1 MTATRPTQPQTTPP
15 GRGLGGTRGNER
27 LTAEAGAVL
36 FVVLALLGLTIPF
49 VHAFI
54 REHVFLGMLLIP
66 VVLLKLG
73 STGYR
78 FVRYYARNAA
88 YRAAGPPQMLLRA
101 VAPVVVASTVVVFGS
116 GVLLLVDGLSNGP
129 LGLIHKASFIVWFG
143 ATTIHVLAYV
153 WRVPRLASA
162 DFRPQGEQLG
172 GSFARRLAVGAAIAA
187 GLVLAAATV
196 RYA

>member
-1 MTATRPTQPQTTPP
+1 MTATTPTEPQASPR
-15 GRGLGGTRGNER
+15 GRRLGGTRGNER
-27 LTAEAGAVL
+27 LTAEVGAVL

-66 VVLLKLG
+66 VVVLKLA

-78 FVRYYARNAA
+78 FVRYYTHDPA
-88 YRAAGPPQMLLRA
+88 YRAAGPPHMLLRA
-101 VAPVVVASTVVVFGS
+101 VAPVVVASTAVVFGS

-129 LGLIHKASFIVWFG
+129 LGLVHKASFIVWFG

-153 WRVPRLASA
+153 WRVPRLAAA
-162 DFRPQGEQLG
+162 DFSPRGEQLG
-172 GSFARRLAVGAAIAA
+172 GSFARRLAVGSAIAA